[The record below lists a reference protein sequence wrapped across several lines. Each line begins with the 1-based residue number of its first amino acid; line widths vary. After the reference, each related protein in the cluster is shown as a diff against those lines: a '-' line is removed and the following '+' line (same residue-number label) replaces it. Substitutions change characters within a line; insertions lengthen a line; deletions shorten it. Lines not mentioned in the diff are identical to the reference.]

1 VREPLV
7 ESLVQGL
14 SVEAEQLHD
23 LRSFCKE
30 WVRDRNRFDID
41 RRRSGL
47 FGRIEKDDADRLLKR
62 QLAELEDGGAT

>member
-1 VREPLV
+1 VRDPLV

-14 SVEAEQLHD
+14 SVEAEHIQD

-30 WVRDRNRFDID
+30 WVRDRNRFDIN

-62 QLAELEDGGAT
+62 QLAELDDGGAT